1 MEIVLQPGRI
11 EVRAKASVE
20 EAFVAEAFS
29 DAKGGGLPEVWNRH
43 GAYLVAHLHI
53 LADGAPLT
61 GRLIRVVPPAD
72 TSIATLVEYDLQYDL
87 PPEKSRPAELL
98 FRQDVL
104 NEYEFAPGNRW
115 EATYVTRFRREGE
128 PPGEIQLFTS
138 RGPMEHHCDWGKG
151 GQAKR
156 EEPSLFGAY
165 VMHGVMHILTGYDHV
180 LFMAALVL
188 AVVTLGDL
196 VKVVTAFTIAHTVT
210 LTLAVLNIV
219 RIPFYIVE
227 PMVAAS
233 IVVTALQNVFWPRQ
247 TRGWS
252 RYALAFGF
260 GLFHGLGFA
269 GGLLVAMEGMPGLA
283 IATAITAFSL
293 GVELGHQSVV
303 LPLYSA
309 MELARRSWP
318 PQNGRDLVRQ
328 IAMRYGSALIC
339 LAGLVYFW
347 AAMRRA
353 MAHP

>member
-1 MEIVLQPGRI
+1 MEITIVPGKI
-11 EVRAKASVE
+11 EVRAKASNE

-29 DAKGGGLPEVWNRH
+29 DAKGGGLPEVWQRH
-43 GAYLVAHLHI
+43 GQYLLAHLH
-53 LADGAPLT
+53 LSADGTPLT
-61 GRLIRVVPPAD
+61 GRLIKVTPPAD
-72 TSIATLVEYDLQYDL
+72 TSIATLVEYDLEYPL
-87 PPEKSRPAELL
+87 PAEKSRPAMLL
-98 FRQDVL
+98 LTQDVL
-104 NEYEFAPGNRW
+104 NEYMFAPGNRW
-115 EATYVTRFRREGE
+115 EASYVTRFAENGR

-138 RGPMEHHCDWGKG
+138 RGPMQHQCDWG
-151 GQAKR
+151 AVATKR
-156 EEPSLFGAY
+156 EEPSLFQAY
-165 VMHGVMHILTGYDHV
+165 VLHGVMHILTGYDHV

-196 VKVVTAFTIAHTVT
+196 VKVVTAFTIAHTIT

-309 MELARRSWP
+309 MELIRRSYP
-318 PQNGRDLVRQ
+318 PRCGRDIVREF
-328 IAMRYGSALIC
+328 ALRYGSALIC
-339 LAGLVYFW
+339 LAGIVYFT

-353 MAHP
+353 FGR